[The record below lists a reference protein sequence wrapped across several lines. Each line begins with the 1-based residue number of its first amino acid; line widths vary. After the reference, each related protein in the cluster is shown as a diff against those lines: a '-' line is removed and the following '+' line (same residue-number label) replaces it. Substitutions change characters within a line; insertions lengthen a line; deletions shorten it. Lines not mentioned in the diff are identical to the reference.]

1 MFKINALLAISLL
14 LFSIQAYACDC
25 SSSFFTKNFET
36 STFVAKVKLLEIRP
50 DVNDEDYHEADIQI
64 LELYKGKRLTTINI
78 HSQLNSSCGF
88 MPKANSTWI
97 VFAAEFEGKL
107 SFQYCSSSI
116 DLTRT
121 FNEKESPDV
130 ARNYR
135 NSTKMKAQ
143 VLKLLYKQK
152 IEKLSSDAFYVAPE
166 GLETIKGYKN
176 NNRFAIFE
184 VEVGPNLSISKV
196 NTIKRFQNR
205 NLHQAVLKSVQHSTL
220 GSYTL
225 DSPKVSTPTPVI
237 LVIYYYDQEQSYQ
250 SFVSMASL

>member
-1 MFKINALLAISLL
+1 MHQYELAQKEMDEVSHRMMWP
-14 LFSIQAYACDC
+14 AC
-25 SSSFFTKNFET
+25 
-36 STFVAKVKLLEIRP
+36 L
-50 DVNDEDYHEADIQI
+50 Q
-64 LELYKGKRLTTINI
+64 
-78 HSQLNSSCGF
+78 
-88 MPKANSTWI
+88 
-97 VFAAEFEGKL
+97 
-107 SFQYCSSSI
+107 
-116 DLTRT
+116 
-121 FNEKESPDV
+121 KESPDA

-152 IEKLSSDAFYVAPE
+152 IDKLSSDAFYVAPE

-225 DSPKVSTPTPVI
+225 DSPKVLTPTPVI